1 MAAPRP
7 SSLLDGL
14 GAPVIDRAEWGAP
27 PAVRWPPAHS
37 PVRAVVVHHTATS
50 NDETDP
56 LAMVRRVHHFH
67 THERGWGDIGYSLLV
82 LPDGRVVEGRE
93 GTLASVAPTVVQ
105 GGHALGHNPGTVGI
119 ALAGRFHDRLPTDAA
134 WDALVEVVATVAT
147 NAQLDPHGRAVVLA
161 NGRTLP
167 AVITGHRD
175 ACDTTCPG
183 DALVD
188 ALEDLRYA
196 VAERVGGS
204 TSARD
209 REDRQRASSSANGA
223 EAAQNAG

>member
-1 MAAPRP
+1 MDALAPPR
-7 SSLLDGL
+7 LLAGL
-14 GAPVIDRAEWGAP
+14 RSPVVDRAGWGAP
-27 PAVRWPPAHS
+27 PALAWPPEHS

-50 NDETDP
+50 NEETDP

-67 THERGWGDIGYSLLV
+67 AHERGWGDIGYSLIV

-93 GTLASVAPTVVQ
+93 GTLASIAPEVVQ
-105 GGHALGHNPGTVGI
+105 GGHALGHNPGTVGV
-119 ALAGRFHDRLPTDAA
+119 ALAGRFHDQLPTDAA
-134 WDALVEVVATVAT
+134 WGALVDVVATVAAG
-147 NAQLDPHGRAVVLA
+147 AQLDPHGRDVVLA

-167 AVITGHRD
+167 AAITGHRA

-183 DALVD
+183 DALAD

-204 TSARD
+204 TSACDRD
-209 REDRQRASSSANGA
+209 DRQRASSSDSGPD
-223 EAAQNAG
+223 AAQNAG